1 MAVSRINL
9 WRLMSVIF
17 GIKCLL
23 LMVTLGVLMKNSF
36 TNQSIQPTS
45 PTSIEEVSECCACL
59 EKWVGYQ
66 CNCYFISKEEKSWEE
81 SRDFCAAKNSSL
93 LHIKTRNEMA
103 SSKQN
108 FMSSNQHYFWIGMRY
123 NETWDAWLWE
133 DGSSPSK
140 DLFPEFSYN
149 KTKNCI
155 AYVPS
160 KTIFT
165 EPCKNKNHFICKQL
179 LT

>member
-36 TNQSIQPTS
+36 TIQSIQPTPS
-45 PTSIEEVSECCACL
+45 PTSVEE
-59 EKWVGYQ
+59 
-66 CNCYFISKEEKSWEE
+66 EEKSWEE

-93 LHIKTRNEMA
+93 LHLKTRNEM
-103 SSKQN
+103 QN
-108 FMSSNQHYFWIGMRY
+108 FMSSSQIYFWIGMHYHKERH
-123 NETWDAWLWE
+123 AWLWE

-149 KTKNCI
+149 KTKNCVV
-155 AYVPS
+155 YMPS
-160 KTIFT
+160 KTISI
-165 EPCKNKNHFICKQL
+165 EPCENKNHFICKQL
-179 LT
+179 PI